1 MGRDAAIV
9 KRKTIDGINERIK
22 EGSAVVVTAEEM
34 KEIVEEKGAEKAAE
48 EVDVVTTGT
57 FGAMCSSG
65 VFFNF
70 GHSDPPIR
78 MQRVWLNDVEAY
90 TGIAAV
96 DAFLG
101 VTQLSKSVEE
111 YGGAHVIEEFVK
123 GREVELRAESDG
135 TDCYPR
141 KEIATEITL
150 EDVNQA
156 EMLNPRNAYQRYKAA
171 TNSSNKVLKTYMGT
185 LLPNFGNVTF
195 AGTGEISP
203 LNNDP
208 EYRTIG
214 LGTRIFLCG
223 AEGYII
229 GAGTQ
234 HSPPFGTLMVKGN
247 LKEMSPDYMRAC
259 VFPGYGVS
267 MFIGIGI
274 PIPILDA
281 EMAKFTAVKDRE
293 IETEILDYGVPRRD
307 RPVVRK
313 VNYEEL
319 KSGKVEINGEEV
331 RVSPL
336 SSYFVARKIMEEL
349 KRRIENGEFF
359 LSKPIERIPVRSD
372 FKPMRQKEIVVVK
385 NVMSEAIRISPETSV
400 MDASKIIIDKS
411 VNHLPVVDS
420 EGKLKGI
427 VTSWDIAKAVAMGR
441 MGRVEEI
448 MTTKVV
454 TVHPEDPV
462 EFAAEKLRR
471 YDISALPVIDAK
483 RRVLGLIT
491 SEDLS
496 RLIVKR

>member
-1 MGRDAAIV
+1 M
-9 KRKTIDGINERIK
+9 KQKTVDEINEKIA
-22 EGSAVVVTAEEM
+22 EGTAVVVTAEEM
-34 KEIVEEKGAEKAAE
+34 KEIVEELGAEKAAE

-78 MQRVWLNDVEAY
+78 MQKVWLNEVEAY

-96 DAFLG
+96 DAYLG
-101 VTQLSKSVEE
+101 VTQLSRRAED
-111 YGGAHVIEEFVK
+111 YGGAHVIEEFVRGK
-123 GREVELRAESDG
+123 EVELRAESSG

-141 KEIATEITL
+141 KEIVTEITL
-150 EDVNQA
+150 DDVNQA
-156 EMLNPRNAYQRYKAA
+156 EMVNPRNAYQRYKAA
-171 TNSSNKVLKTYMGT
+171 TNSSGKLLRTYMGT

-223 AEGYII
+223 GEGYII

-247 LKEMSPDYMRAC
+247 LKEMSPEYMRAC
-259 VFPGYGVS
+259 FFPGYGVS

-274 PIPILDA
+274 PIPILNE
-281 EMAKFTAVKDRE
+281 EMARFTAIRDEE

-319 KSGKVEINGEEV
+319 KSGKIEINGEEV

-336 SSYFVARKIMEEL
+336 SSYYMARKIMTEL
-349 KRRIENGEFF
+349 KQRIKEGDFF
-359 LSKPIERIPVRSD
+359 LSKPIKSIPREGVL
-372 FKPMRQKEIVVVK
+372 KPMKQKEIVVVK
-385 NVMSEAIRISPETSV
+385 NLMSEAIRIREETSV
-400 MDASKIIIDKS
+400 TDASRIIIEKN
-411 VNHLPVVDS
+411 VNHLPVVDP

-427 VTSWDIAKAVAMGR
+427 VTSWDIAKAVAMGKV
-441 MGRVEEI
+441 GSVKDI
-448 MTTKVV
+448 MTTNVIA
-454 TVHPEDPV
+454 VHPEDPI
-462 EFAAEKLRR
+462 EFAAEKLKK

-483 RRVLGLIT
+483 KRVLGLLT

-496 RLIVKR
+496 RLIARR